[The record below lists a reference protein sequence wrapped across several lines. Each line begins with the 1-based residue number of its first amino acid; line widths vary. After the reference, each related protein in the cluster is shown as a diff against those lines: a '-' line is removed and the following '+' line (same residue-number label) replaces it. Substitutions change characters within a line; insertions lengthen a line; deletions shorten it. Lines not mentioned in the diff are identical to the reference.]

1 VLAGARRELKSYLL
15 GPDEP
20 TSMEQFNAAVRA
32 LAAKAEARNAGVA
45 QRLGDQ
51 AIAVPDREAAA
62 GDGAVTGEPEAPAE
76 TEAGA
81 VADPDAVVVSAVA
94 PETAVE
100 AAAETAVTEGA
111 SPR

>member
-1 VLAGARRELKSYLL
+1 
-15 GPDEP
+15 
-20 TSMEQFNAAVRA
+20 QFNAAVRA

-51 AIAVPDREAAA
+51 VIAVPDREGAP
-62 GDGAVTGEPEAPAE
+62 GDSAVTGEPEAPAE
-76 TEAGA
+76 AGA
-81 VADPDAVVVSAVA
+81 VADPDAVGVSAVA

>member
-1 VLAGARRELKSYLL
+1 
-15 GPDEP
+15 
-20 TSMEQFNAAVRA
+20 MEQFNAAVRA

-51 AIAVPDREAAA
+51 AIAVPDREGAP
-62 GDGAVTGEPEAPAE
+62 GDSAVTGEPEASA
-76 TEAGA
+76 EAGA
-81 VADPDAVVVSAVA
+81 VADPDAVGVSAVA